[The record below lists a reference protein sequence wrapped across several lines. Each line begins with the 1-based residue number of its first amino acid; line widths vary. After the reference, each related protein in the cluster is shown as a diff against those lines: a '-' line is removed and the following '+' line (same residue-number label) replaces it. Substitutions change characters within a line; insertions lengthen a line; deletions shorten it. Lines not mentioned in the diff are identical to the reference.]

1 MTDLSFSQP
10 KGAVEVRLVRIQE
23 LLDLTGLSRSSA
35 HRLMK
40 SDATFPKPV
49 KLSDSKAR
57 NAPVAFVLSEVQ
69 AWIQGRIEAREEG
82 R

>member
-1 MTDLSFSQP
+1 MTDLSIHRA

-69 AWIQGRIEAREEG
+69 AWIQGRIEAREDG

>member
-1 MTDLSFSQP
+1 MTDLSFSRP

-40 SDATFPKPV
+40 SDVTFPKPV

-69 AWIQGRIEAREEG
+69 AWIQGRIEARGEG

>member
-1 MTDLSFSQP
+1 MTDLSIHRAN
-10 KGAVEVRLVRIQE
+10 GAVEVRLVRIQE

-40 SDATFPKPV
+40 SDASFPKPV

-69 AWIQGRIEAREEG
+69 AWIQGRIEARGEG